1 MCFNFKSGYFSN
13 YIIFKLENLINSIK
27 TFTPENPTL
36 PLLVEKNWKAGFI
49 TIRFK
54 DARGTPTTIA
64 ATNTM
69 ENFGSFECLLS
80 SGELYHDLICITG
93 NEELKIFSSIKE
105 KGLSNLLFISKAIL
119 FY

>member
-1 MCFNFKSGYFSN
+1 
-13 YIIFKLENLINSIK
+13 
-27 TFTPENPTL
+27 
-36 PLLVEKNWKAGFI
+36 
-49 TIRFK
+49 
-54 DARGTPTTIA
+54 
-64 ATNTM
+64 M
-69 ENFGSFECLLS
+69 ENFGIFECLLS